1 MVTRWLLVS
10 IKYSQ
15 ALALNKSSG
24 LHRMKLSSHN
34 HSSKFMEWHN
44 LDIAIVNTAICVSLR
59 IVGKPNNYQFYLP
72 NFLKFCVNISHKLWK
87 FLNDPLCRNI
97 LGHSPY
103 SVLPQIGRVAT
114 PTLAPSNCH

>member
-34 HSSKFMEWHN
+34 HSSKYMEWHN
-44 LDIAIVNTAICVSLR
+44 LHIAIVNTAISVFFKNCR
-59 IVGKPNNYQFYLP
+59 KTQQLP
-72 NFLKFCVNISHKLWK
+72 
-87 FLNDPLCRNI
+87 I
-97 LGHSPY
+97 LF
-103 SVLPQIGRVAT
+103 T
-114 PTLAPSNCH
+114 